1 MKEPLT
7 TEEVI
12 RRAARVAEFMKDEAI
27 VEAIANMKWKC
38 YDDFLKA
45 GPTDELRLA
54 QARGKNLENFADE
67 LQVVQDRGVFEA
79 EKVIQQE
86 KARTVL

>member
-12 RRAARVAEFMKDEAI
+12 RRAARVEEFLKDEAI
-27 VEAIANMKWKC
+27 VDALAGMKLDC
-38 YDDFLKA
+38 YKDFLDA

-54 QARGKNLENFADE
+54 QARGKNLENFAIE
-67 LQVVQDRGVFEA
+67 LQMVRDRGEFA
-79 EKVIQQE
+79 ALDLIKREKN
-86 KARTVL
+86 KNAL